1 MTTSLVYLYAVVGEP
16 LDTDIEGIDGQLI
29 RWVTADGLAA
39 AVSDVPSEDFEEAPL
54 NTNVRDMNWLGPR
67 AVAHQDV
74 NARLFD
80 AAEAVVPLAFGT
92 VFRNDARVRR
102 LLTEQAASL
111 RGQLDRVR
119 GCAEW
124 VVALHLVREPTAEE
138 VAAMS
143 PSVRALRG
151 EIEASSPGRAHLL
164 RRQLAT
170 LARDESKRVQKEA
183 AGQVVD
189 ALKAVVVDVF
199 KEPLPSDSVER
210 PLVRASVLVRRAA
223 ESDFLDHVDRLRD
236 RWPEPTYRLLLTG
249 PWPPYRFGGLPAER
263 D

>member
-1 MTTSLVYLYAVVGEP
+1 
-16 LDTDIEGIDGQLI
+16 
-29 RWVTADGLAA
+29 LAA
-39 AVSDVPSEDFEEAPL
+39 AVSDVPSEDFEEEPL

-74 NARLFD
+74 NAWLFE
-80 AAEAVVPLAFGT
+80 AVEAVVPLAFGT
-92 VFRNDARVRR
+92 VFRNDERVRL

-111 RGQLDRVR
+111 RAQLDRVR

-124 VVALHLVREPTAEE
+124 VVAMHLLREPNAEE

-143 PSVRALRG
+143 PSVQALRG

-164 RRQLAT
+164 RRQLAG
-170 LARDESKRVQKEA
+170 LERDESKRVQTEA
-183 AGQVVD
+183 AGQVID
-189 ALKAVVVDVF
+189 ALQPVVVDVF

-210 PLVRASVLVRRAA
+210 PLLRASVLVRRAA
-223 ESDFLDHVDRLRD
+223 EPEFLDQVDRLRD

-249 PWPPYRFGGLPAER
+249 PWPAYRFGGQPAER